1 MNGIIL
7 YSFITLGILIIGLV
21 AMLIAS
27 WRLLKEQANM
37 IRIYKEIE
45 GILNEK
51 IELLEE
57 YIELLKS

>member
-1 MNGIIL
+1 MSDIIL
-7 YSFITLGILIIGLV
+7 YTFILLSILIIGLV
-21 AMLIAS
+21 AMLIAL

-37 IRIYKEIE
+37 IRTYKEIE

-57 YIELLKS
+57 HIELLKS

>member
-1 MNGIIL
+1 MSALVL
-7 YSFITLGILIIGLV
+7 YSLVMLSILIIGLV
-21 AMLIAS
+21 AILIAL

-37 IRIYKEIE
+37 IRTYKEIE

-57 YIELLKS
+57 HIELLKS

>member
-1 MNGIIL
+1 MDGIIL
-7 YSFITLGILIIGLV
+7 YTFILLSILIIGLV
-21 AMLIAS
+21 AMLIAL

-37 IRIYKEIE
+37 IRTYKEIE

-57 YIELLKS
+57 HIELLKS

>member
-7 YSFITLGILIIGLV
+7 YVLIVLSILIIGLV
-21 AMLIAS
+21 AILIAS

-37 IRIYKEIE
+37 ISIYKEIE
-45 GILNEK
+45 SILNEK

-57 YIELLKS
+57 HIELLKS

>member
-7 YSFITLGILIIGLV
+7 YSFIMLSILIIGLV
-21 AMLIAS
+21 AILIAL

-37 IRIYKEIE
+37 IRTYKEIE

-51 IELLEE
+51 IELLEKH
-57 YIELLKS
+57 IELLKS

>member
-7 YSFITLGILIIGLV
+7 YSFIMLSILIIGLV
-21 AMLIAS
+21 AILIAL

-37 IRIYKEIE
+37 IRTYREIE

-51 IELLEE
+51 IELLEKH
-57 YIELLKS
+57 IELLKS

>member
-1 MNGIIL
+1 MDGIIL
-7 YSFITLGILIIGLV
+7 YSFIILGILIIGLV

-27 WRLLKEQANM
+27 WRLLKEQTNM
-37 IRIYKEIE
+37 IRTYKEIE

-57 YIELLKS
+57 HIELLKS

>member
-7 YSFITLGILIIGLV
+7 YSFIMLGILIIGLV
-21 AMLIAS
+21 AILIAT
-27 WRLLKEQANM
+27 WRLMKEQANM
-37 IRIYKEIE
+37 ISIYKEIE

-57 YIELLKS
+57 YVELLKS

>member
-7 YSFITLGILIIGLV
+7 YAFIVLSILIIGLV

-37 IRIYKEIE
+37 IRTYKEIE

-57 YIELLKS
+57 HIELLKS

>member
-7 YSFITLGILIIGLV
+7 YSFIMLGILIIGLV
-21 AMLIAS
+21 AMLIAL

-37 IRIYKEIE
+37 IRTYKEIE

-57 YIELLKS
+57 HIELLKS

>member
-7 YSFITLGILIIGLV
+7 YSFIMLGVLIIGLV

-37 IRIYKEIE
+37 IRTYKEIE

-57 YIELLKS
+57 HIELLKS

>member
-7 YSFITLGILIIGLV
+7 YSFIMLGILIIGLV
-21 AMLIAS
+21 AMLIAL

-37 IRIYKEIE
+37 IRTYKEIE

-57 YIELLKS
+57 HIELLKR

>member
-7 YSFITLGILIIGLV
+7 YVVLMLSILIIGLV
-21 AMLIAS
+21 AILIAS

-37 IRIYKEIE
+37 IRTYKEIE

-57 YIELLKS
+57 HIELLKR

>member
-7 YSFITLGILIIGLV
+7 YVVLVLSILIIGLV
-21 AMLIAS
+21 AILIAL
-27 WRLLKEQANM
+27 WRLLKEQVNM
-37 IRIYKEIE
+37 IRTYKEIE

-57 YIELLKS
+57 HIELLKS

>member
-1 MNGIIL
+1 MEGIIL
-7 YSFITLGILIIGLV
+7 YSFIMLGILIIGLV

-27 WRLLKEQANM
+27 WRLMKEQANM
-37 IRIYKEIE
+37 ISIYKEIE

-57 YIELLKS
+57 HIELLKS

>member
-7 YSFITLGILIIGLV
+7 YAFIVLSILIIGLV
-21 AMLIAS
+21 AMLIAM
-27 WRLLKEQANM
+27 WRLLKEQVNM
-37 IRIYKEIE
+37 IRTYKEIE

-57 YIELLKS
+57 HINLLKS

>member
-7 YSFITLGILIIGLV
+7 YSFIMLGILIIGLV
-21 AMLIAS
+21 AILIAT
-27 WRLLKEQANM
+27 WRLMKEQANM

-57 YIELLKS
+57 HIKLLKS

>member
-21 AMLIAS
+21 AILIAL

-37 IRIYKEIE
+37 IRTYREIE

-51 IELLEE
+51 IELLEKH
-57 YIELLKS
+57 IELLKS

>member
-7 YSFITLGILIIGLV
+7 YSFIMLSILIIGLV
-21 AMLIAS
+21 AILIAL

-37 IRIYKEIE
+37 IRTYKEIE

-57 YIELLKS
+57 HIELLKS